1 MSYKIVIYIIML
13 IFMVKKKFPFVSS
26 EYFVELFFTNCI
38 TLSEK
43 NISLHCVE

>member
-13 IFMVKKKFPFVSS
+13 IFMAKKFLFVSS
-26 EYFVELFFTNCI
+26 EYFVELFFANCI
-38 TLSEK
+38 TLSGK

>member
-1 MSYKIVIYIIML
+1 MSYKIVIYIFML
-13 IFMVKKKFPFVSS
+13 IFMVKKFPFVSS
-26 EYFVELFFTNCI
+26 EYFVELFFANCI